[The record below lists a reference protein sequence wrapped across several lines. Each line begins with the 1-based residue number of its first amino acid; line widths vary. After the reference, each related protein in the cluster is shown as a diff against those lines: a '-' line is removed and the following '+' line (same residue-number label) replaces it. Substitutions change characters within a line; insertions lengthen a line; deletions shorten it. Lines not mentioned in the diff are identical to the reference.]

1 MASYDGTKICELIG
15 IFVLNKLC
23 NIIDKNRIGF
33 YRDDSLGVFGK
44 SFELQKEQK
53 KKKIIKIFKDCR
65 LSITVPTNITSVAFP
80 HLTLNLKA
88 ESYQPFRQP
97 YNDLIYID
105 INSNH
110 PPQTLKQLP
119 KSISK
124 RLSENL
130 S

>member
-1 MASYDGTKICELIG
+1 MACYDGAKICELMG
-15 IFVLNKLC
+15 IFILNKLC
-23 NIIDKNRIGF
+23 NIIDKNRIGL
-33 YRDDSLGVFGK
+33 YRNDSLGVFGNL
-44 SFELQKEQK
+44 SGLQKEQK

-65 LSITVPTNITSVAFP
+65 LSITVPTNITSVAFL

-97 YNDLIYID
+97 NNDLIYID

-110 PPQTLKQLP
+110 PPQILKQLP

-124 RLSENL
+124 ILSENL